1 MRFKNYLTISI
12 LTIVA
17 MCLLN
22 TPSFAHRVIVFS
34 SFDGQKVVVEGYLPG
49 GTKVKGAKVEVRDES
64 GKIIV
69 QGRTDSNGV
78 FSFIPKKSGGYFI
91 TLNAGLGHLAK
102 TSIDIKK
109 ASAHTSAQQIS
120 QKEGLESQSQLSVP
134 NDKQDTVPLEGLKH
148 DEKIRQI
155 IRDSISPLAQEIIA
169 LRKAQEKVRIRDIIG
184 GIGYILGLFG
194 IVALIKSRRQ
204 GT

>member
-1 MRFKNYLTISI
+1 MSFKNYFTISI

-22 TPSFAHRVIVFS
+22 TPSSAHRVIVFS
-34 SFDGQKVVVEGYLPG
+34 SFNGQKIVVEGYLPG
-49 GTKVKGAKVEVRDES
+49 GTKVNGAKVEVRDES
-64 GKIIV
+64 GKIVV
-69 QGRTDSNGV
+69 QGKTDSNGV
-78 FSFIPKKSGGYFI
+78 FSFVPKKSGEYFI

-102 TSIDIKK
+102 TSIDIKN

-120 QKEGLESQSQLSVP
+120 QKKGPESRSHLAVFT
-134 NDKQDTVPLEGLKH
+134 DKRKAVPLKGLKP
-148 DEKIRQI
+148 EEQLRQI
-155 IRDSISPLAQEIIA
+155 IRDSVSPLEQEIIA